1 MRTDP
6 RTNGIQEGERNAQIF
21 LNWLHGVKDFTPYIR
36 NGRLSV
42 ARVAREVGLNR
53 DVFYTNP
60 TIRDAHWP
68 ALNNR
73 LLEEGILGPRVG
85 KALGQVK
92 RTPPPVVS
100 GGAEMK
106 RLEDELRAVKT
117 ENGELRRRL
126 EKYRAIEEILHT
138 TGRLP
143 W

>member
-1 MRTDP
+1 MSAEP
-6 RTNGIQEGERNAQIF
+6 GTNGIQEGERNAQIF

-42 ARVAREVGLNR
+42 ARVAREAGLNR

-73 LLEEGILGPRVG
+73 LLEDGILGPRVN
-85 KALGQVK
+85 KAPEQVK
-92 RTPPPVVS
+92 RTPPQVVS
-100 GGAEMK
+100 CGAEME
-106 RLEDELRAVKT
+106 RLQEELQAVKT
-117 ENGELRRRL
+117 ENNELRRRL